1 MELLKQI
8 FNKGVKEMEE
18 KRIGDVVT
26 GIYKT
31 GKYIGVITDIRP
43 MHYLVQVKAVVK
55 HPQQGDLHNPKQAD
69 VQMFHERRALA
80 FNEQTNVPKQMVKA
94 FEGEIPNYRQ
104 SLEKAVQIIKMEL
117 EDTDTEWA
125 KQSLIRINVLEKD
138 YFPEN

>member
-1 MELLKQI
+1 M
-8 FNKGVKEMEE
+8 NKGVKEMEE
-18 KRIGDVVT
+18 KQIGDVVT

-43 MHYLVQVKAVVK
+43 IHYLVQVKAVVK

-94 FEGEIPNYRQ
+94 FEGEIPDYRE
-104 SLEKAVQIIKMEL
+104 SLEKAVQTMKMNLEEL
-117 EDTDTEWA
+117 NTEWA
-125 KQSLIRINVLEKD
+125 KQSLSRLNVLEKE
-138 YFPEN
+138 YFPQN

>member
-1 MELLKQI
+1 M
-8 FNKGVKEMEE
+8 NKGVKEMEE
-18 KRIGDVVT
+18 KQIGDVVT

-80 FNEQTNVPKQMVKA
+80 FNEQTNVPKQMVKV
-94 FEGEIPNYRQ
+94 FEGEIPDYRE
-104 SLEKAVQIIKMEL
+104 SLEKAVQTMKMDLEEL
-117 EDTDTEWA
+117 NTEWA
-125 KQSLIRINVLEKD
+125 KQSLSRLNVLEKE
-138 YFPEN
+138 YFPQN